1 MTIRSRLVAGFAV
14 PLVML
19 IVIGLLTYRDARDLL
34 ATNQQVAHTHKVIEE
49 IRSILV
55 QSVDAE
61 TGVRGYLLTND
72 EKFLEPYNG
81 AASAIDGAIKN
92 LEDLTSD
99 NAKQQSRLKEL
110 KPLVA
115 SELEVLKDLISVSKE
130 KDLQKVGIPTRIN
143 RGKEILDEIR
153 KVVGE
158 MEEEEN
164 TLLKQRDEDSRRTA
178 QRTFSLITYG
188 SLLAVLVVYGIGY
201 LVTRGLTGPL
211 GGLIGGIS
219 SATAE
224 ILAGTTQQASG
235 AQEQAAAISETAT
248 TVDEVLQTSDQAAQ
262 RAKVVAESSQRSAE
276 SGKAGRK
283 AVEDSIAVMGM
294 VKEQTESIAESILA
308 LAEQSQAIGEI
319 IATVNDIAERTNLLA
334 LNAAIEASRAGEQ
347 GKGFAVVAS
356 EIKALADQSKKATSQ
371 VRQILGEIQKATNSA
386 VMITEEG
393 TKSVAAATR
402 TANQA
407 GETIKAL
414 ADTIAESAQA
424 AAQISAS
431 AGQQATGMTQIQQAM
446 KNINQ
451 VTNQNVAS
459 AKQAERAAQDLNELG
474 LKLKQLLTGDGR

>member
-1 MTIRSRLVAGFAV
+1 MLV
-14 PLVML
+14 
-19 IVIGLLTYRDARDLL
+19 VIGLLTYRDARDLL
-34 ATNQQVAHTHKVIEE
+34 ATSHQVTHTHDVLKGIGD
-49 IRSILV
+49 IGGLA
-55 QSVDAE
+55 VDAQS
-61 TGVRGYLLTND
+61 GVRGYLLTN
-72 EKFLEPYNG
+72 EERYLEHYR
-81 AASAIDGAIKN
+81 AAVAAMDGAIKN
-92 LEDLTSD
+92 VEDLTSD
-99 NAKQQSRLKEL
+99 NAKQQSRLRAL

-115 SELEVLKDLISVSKE
+115 SEFEGLKDLISVSKE
-130 KDLQKVGIPTRIN
+130 KDLQKAAVATRIN

-158 MEEEEN
+158 MEGEEN
-164 TLLKQRDEDSRRTA
+164 ALLKQRDEDSRRTA
-178 QRTFSLITYG
+178 QRTFVLISYG
-188 SLLAVLVVYGIGY
+188 SLLAILVVFGVGY
-201 LVTRGLTGPL
+201 LTIRNLTGLL
-211 GGLIGGIS
+211 GRLIGGIS

-235 AQEQAAAISETAT
+235 AREQAAAVSETAT

-283 AVEDSIAVMGM
+283 AVEDSIAVMGT

-386 VMITEEG
+386 VMVTEEG
-393 TKSVAAATR
+393 TKSVN
-402 TANQA
+402 TAIKVVGQA

-414 ADTIAESAQA
+414 ADTIAEAAQA
-424 AAQISAS
+424 AAQIAAS
-431 AGQQATGMTQIQQAM
+431 AGQQATGMAQTQQAM